1 MDMEMCAFVVETVG
15 EFVTKMSA
23 VPGHVVA
30 VAYTGS
36 KEQATLS
43 GEGWVVFESGRVVE

>member
-1 MDMEMCAFVVETVG
+1 MCAFVVETVG
-15 EFVTKMSA
+15 EFVMKMSA

-30 VAYTGS
+30 AAAYTGL
-36 KEQATLS
+36 KAQATLS